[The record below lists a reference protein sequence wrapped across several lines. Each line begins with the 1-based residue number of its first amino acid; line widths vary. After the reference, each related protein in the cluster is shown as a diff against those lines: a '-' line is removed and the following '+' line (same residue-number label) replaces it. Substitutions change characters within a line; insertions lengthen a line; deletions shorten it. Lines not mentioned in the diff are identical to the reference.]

1 MYAHDNKRLIYFITI
16 VIQILMNV
24 SLTME
29 AAIRPVQTLKDH
41 ILFAVVLDSTPLMMI
56 NMAA

>member
-1 MYAHDNKRLIYFITI
+1 MYAHDNKRLMYFITI
-16 VIQILMNV
+16 VIQMLMNV

-41 ILFAVVLDSTPLMMI
+41 MFAVVLDSTPLMMI
-56 NMAA
+56 NMAV

>member
-1 MYAHDNKRLIYFITI
+1 MHAHDNKQLMYFITI
-16 VIQILMNV
+16 VIQMLMNV

-29 AAIRPVQTLKDH
+29 AAIRLVQTLKDH
-41 ILFAVVLDSTPLMMI
+41 MFAVVLDSTPLMMI

>member
-29 AAIRPVQTLKDH
+29 AAIRPVQTLEDH
-41 ILFAVVLDSTPLMMI
+41 IFAVVLDSTPLMMI

>member
-1 MYAHDNKRLIYFITI
+1 MHAHDNKRLMYFIAI
-16 VIQILMNV
+16 VIQMLMNV

-29 AAIRPVQTLKDH
+29 AAIRLVQTLKDRT
-41 ILFAVVLDSTPLMMI
+41 FAVVLDSTPLMMI